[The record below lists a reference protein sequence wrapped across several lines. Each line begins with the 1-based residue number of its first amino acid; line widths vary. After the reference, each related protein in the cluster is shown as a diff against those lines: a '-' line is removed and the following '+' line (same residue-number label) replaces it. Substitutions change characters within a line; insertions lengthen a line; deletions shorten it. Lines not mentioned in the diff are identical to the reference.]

1 MKDTTMIIGYKR
13 YILAVMGSLL
23 LFSCHD
29 LDMAPLS
36 QGTSDTWYKDES
48 EVKAAVSQ
56 LYDAKYWTYNG
67 NQEWDTGWDDDI
79 DSRDVVSDLTSGTLT
94 GQSGAVTT
102 VWNNNFQAV
111 TYSNSVIN
119 GVEALAA
126 QGITSAELSRYEA
139 EARFFRAHAY
149 GELIFHFG
157 DVPYYTQS
165 LTIEQA
171 LDSGRVSKNVILK
184 HIYADLDSAA
194 AALPASYT
202 GAQRITKG
210 AALAMKARIAL
221 YEADYVTA
229 AEAAKEVIDLNA
241 YSLEPAYADLFA
253 PNKNTSPEFIF
264 IIPRSFDL
272 KINLYEGRSRIP
284 RTLNGGWNSIY
295 PSWELLAAY
304 TCTDGKTIDKS
315 PLFNPQKP
323 FRNRDPRCTMTIV
336 EFGKP
341 WLGVIYDPSPAA
353 KNVRNLSTGKL
364 IRNLDTRINQQ
375 YASYNGLT
383 LRKGVTKRWL
393 ETGFNV
399 ENPTIVLRY
408 ADVLLMYAEAK
419 IELGQIDR
427 SVVEAMD
434 QVRARAYGVDPSDTS
449 AYPAFTLQPQAEM
462 RKQLRIERRM
472 EFPFE
477 GRRFYDLVRWRL
489 MGKVFNR
496 KTYGIL
502 YPASEALEKLVYAN
516 KWFWPETP
524 VMDENDCA
532 DFSKME
538 EEGYATPIITRKFED
553 RQYFWPIPTKEVQ
566 INSNM
571 KQNEGY

>member
-1 MKDTTMIIGYKR
+1 MIIRYKQTA
-13 YILAVMGSLL
+13 LAVMGTLL

-36 QGTSDTWYKDES
+36 KGTSDTWYRDES
-48 EVKAAVSQ
+48 EVKAAVNQ

-102 VWNNNFQAV
+102 MWDNNFQAV
-111 TYSNSVIN
+111 AYSNSVIN

-126 QGITSAELSRYEA
+126 QGSASTELRLYEA

-157 DVPYYTQS
+157 DVPFYTKS
-165 LTIEQA
+165 LSVEQA
-171 LDSGRVSKNVILK
+171 LDSGRVSKSVILK
-184 HIYADLDSAA
+184 QIYADLDSAA
-194 AALPASYT
+194 AVLPISYAD
-202 GAQRITKG
+202 GHRITKG

-221 YEADYVTA
+221 YQADYSTA
-229 AEAAKEVIDLNA
+229 AEAAKAVIDLNA
-241 YSLEPAYADLFA
+241 YSLEPVYSDLFA
-253 PNKNTSPEFIF
+253 PDKNTSSEFIF

-304 TCTDGKTIDKS
+304 TCTDGKTIDQS
-315 PLFNPQKP
+315 ALFNPQKP

-341 WLGVIYDPSPAA
+341 WLGVIYDPSPAS

-383 LRKGVTKRWL
+383 LRKGVSKRWIDN
-393 ETGFNV
+393 GFDV
-399 ENPTIVLRY
+399 ENPTIVMRY

-419 IELGQIDR
+419 IELGQIDQG
-427 SVVEAMD
+427 VVDAMNE
-434 QVRARAYGVDPSDTS
+434 VRARAYGVSVSDTS
-449 AYPAFTLQPQAEM
+449 AYPAFTRMPQEEM
-462 RKQLRIERRM
+462 RRQLRIERRM

-477 GRRFYDLVRWRL
+477 GRRFYDLVRWKL
-489 MGKVFNR
+489 MDKVFNR

-516 KWFWPETP
+516 KWFWPEKP
-524 VMDENDCA
+524 VMDGDDCA

-538 EEGYATPIITRKFED
+538 EEGYVTPIITRKFEE
-553 RQYFWPIPTKEVQ
+553 RQYLWPIPTKEVQ